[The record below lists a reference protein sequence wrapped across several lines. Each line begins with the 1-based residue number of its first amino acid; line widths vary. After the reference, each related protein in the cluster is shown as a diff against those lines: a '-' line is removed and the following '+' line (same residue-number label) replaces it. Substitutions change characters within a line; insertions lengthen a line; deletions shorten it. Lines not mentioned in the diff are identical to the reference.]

1 MQQNLNVPKQ
11 LLKRYAD
18 TKRSKELF
26 ALCIWFK
33 MQHESSV
40 VWNVNAKT
48 LRYRLHVGKT
58 KAERLYA
65 DAREDTGL
73 FTFFEHRNAV
83 RANSFRDK
91 TDKENRRGQT
101 YHSDECYK
109 FPIKKDCKLR
119 EIYDLIN
126 EFLAT
131 DPINAQERNDC
142 LSCRVRSHRG
152 ANSSTLTLS
161 QLACNTRMSKS
172 STHLIMKRLQQKEV
186 ISKSPSRLYC
196 VADLSE
202 AEDIETSLQRAGR
215 KTFSFTRNGLGYIL
229 VPCSYSIKSRAW
241 SERFQHVI
249 YGYKRK
255 NSCNYGSTI
264 PQLCGF

>member
-26 ALCIWFK
+26 AFAIWLK
-33 MQHESSV
+33 MAHESSV
-40 VWNVNAKT
+40 AWNINANT
-48 LRYRLHVGKT
+48 LRYQLHIGKT

-65 DAREDTGL
+65 DARENTEL
-73 FTFFEHRNAV
+73 FTFYDYKNAV

-91 TDKENRRGQT
+91 TGKTNRRGQT

-109 FPIKKDCKLR
+109 FPIKKDYKLR
-119 EIYDLIN
+119 EIYNLIN

-142 LSCRVRSHRG
+142 LSCRVRNHRG
-152 ANSSTLTLS
+152 ANSSTLTLR

-172 STHLIMKRLQQKEV
+172 STHLIMKRLQKKEV
-186 ISKSPSRLYC
+186 ISKKPSRLYC
-196 VADLSE
+196 VANLNE
-202 AEDIETSLQRAGR
+202 AEDIKTTLQRSGR
-215 KTFSFTRNGLGYIL
+215 KAFSFIRNGLGYIL

-241 SERFQHVI
+241 SERFKHVI
-249 YGYKRK
+249 YDYKRK
-255 NSCNYGSTI
+255 NSINFGSTI
-264 PQLCGF
+264 PQLCGY